1 MDSEAGTAGALAD
14 GATVAFI
21 GLGNMGQPMARR
33 LAAAGYRV
41 RGYDISAAAREALA
55 ADGGGLA
62 AASAREAADGAEVVV
77 LMLPTSAVVGEVVIG
92 GGLLD
97 ALEESVVLID
107 MGSSEPLQTR
117 ALAEQAAR
125 GGIQLIDAPVSG
137 GVRGAREGSL
147 TIMVGGSAAAAERC
161 RPLFERLGRTI
172 VHAGPIGAGHALKA
186 LNNLL
191 SATHL
196 LASCEAVEIG
206 RRFGLDPKLMV
217 DAINVSTGRS
227 GSTERKL
234 PDFILS
240 ERFDS
245 GFTLALLA
253 KDVGIAVA
261 LGEELG
267 VPTALGVE
275 TLRLWGEAAR
285 ALPADADHTEIA
297 RWVDAGEA
305 AAG

>member
-1 MDSEAGTAGALAD
+1 VAGTLTD
-14 GATVAFI
+14 SATVAFI
-21 GLGNMGQPMARR
+21 GLGNMGAPMARR

-41 RGYDISAAAREALA
+41 RGYDISAAAREALG
-55 ADGGGLA
+55 ADGSAVA
-62 AASAREAADGAEVVV
+62 AASANEAVRGADAVV

-92 GGLLD
+92 GGLL
-97 ALEESVVLID
+97 EVLDPSAVLVD

-117 ALAEQAAR
+117 ALAEQATRR
-125 GGIQLIDAPVSG
+125 GIELVDAPVSG
-137 GVRGAREGSL
+137 GVRGARGGSL

-172 VHAGPIGAGHALKA
+172 VHCGPVGAGHALKA

-196 LASCEAVEIG
+196 LASCEAVAIG
-206 RRFGLDPKLMV
+206 RRFGLDPTLMV

-245 GFTLALLA
+245 GFTLGLLA

-261 LGEELG
+261 LGEQLG
-267 VPTALGVE
+267 TVPALGVQ

-285 ALPADADHTEIA
+285 ALPGDADHTEIA
-297 RWVDAGEA
+297 RWVDAGEEA
-305 AAG
+305 PR

>member
-1 MDSEAGTAGALAD
+1 VTVAGALVD
-14 GATVAFI
+14 GSSVAFI
-21 GLGNMGQPMARR
+21 GLGNMGRPMVRR
-33 LAAAGYRV
+33 LAAAGYAV
-41 RGYDISAAAREALA
+41 RGYDISATAREGLG
-55 ADGGGLA
+55 ADGGALVAPSADDA
-62 AASAREAADGAEVVV
+62 ARGAEAVV
-77 LMLPTSAVVGEVVIG
+77 LMLPTSAIVGEVVLG
-92 GGLLD
+92 GVLD
-97 ALEESVVLID
+97 AMSPPALLVD
-107 MGSSEPLQTR
+107 MSSSEPLRTR

-125 GGIQLIDAPVSG
+125 RGIELVDAPVSG

-147 TIMVGGSAAAAERC
+147 TIMVGGSPAAAARC
-161 RPLFERLGRTI
+161 RPLFEALGRTI
-172 VHAGPIGAGHALKA
+172 VHAGPVGAGHALKA

-196 LASCEAVEIG
+196 LASCEAVAIG

-217 DAINVSTGRS
+217 DAINVSSGRS

-253 KDVGIAVA
+253 KDVGIAVG
-261 LGEELG
+261 LGDELG
-267 VPTALGVE
+267 VPQALSE
-275 TLRLWGEAAR
+275 QTLRLWDAAAR

-297 RWVDAGEA
+297 RWVDAGEGA
-305 AAG
+305 PR